1 MVSHVFLFSN
11 LTAVSLT
18 ARARH
23 GELPLPMPIIQSKK
37 QRHAGKSHVII
48 IAGMSKVS
56 NLKSLLYLFWCI
68 KTYCSRICDRN

>member
-1 MVSHVFLFSN
+1 VLQVLVSHVFLFTN

-48 IAGMSKVS
+48 VAGMSKVS
-56 NLKSLLYLFWCI
+56 NVKKRTLYF
-68 KTYCSRICDRN
+68 